1 MFGPDSDPLE
11 HVALGQE
18 VDAIVVAPATA
29 NFIGKVAGGIGDD
42 LLTTI
47 MLAATRPVLI
57 CPAMNA
63 EMWANP
69 VVQGNLARLK
79 GRGLMVMEPAAGSLA
94 CGAVGLGRLPEPDL
108 IVEAAARLLCVPDL
122 AGRQV
127 LVTAGPTHEDF
138 DPVRFLTNRSS
149 GKQGYALAKVAWRRG
164 ADVTLVSGPTSLP
177 APYGVKFVAVR
188 SARDMQAAVKAHFPE
203 VDALLMAAAVSDYR
217 PTQVEIRK
225 IKRAHEEMTFHLT
238 ANPDI
243 LKQVAALKAQADRG
257 GFRGRDPRPGGR
269 GAPQDAGETSGPH
282 CGQRRQPAGF
292 RVPGGHQRSHPDPPG
307 RATRCPCRC

>member
-1 MFGPDSDPLE
+1 MTFNGKRIFLGVTGGIAAYKAAELARRLIGCGARVKVVMTRSAQEFVGPLTFAALTGEKVATAMFGPESDPLE

-57 CPAMNA
+57 CPAMNT

-79 GRGLMVMEPAAGSLA
+79 GRGLLVMEPAAGSLA
-94 CGAVGLGRLPEPDL
+94 CGAVGLGRLPEADL

-164 ADVTLVSGPTSLP
+164 AESHPG
-177 APYGVKFVAVR
+177 
-188 SARDMQAAVKAHFPE
+188 E
-203 VDALLMAAAVSDYR
+203 R
-217 PTQVEIRK
+217 P
-225 IKRAHEEMTFHLT
+225 H
-238 ANPDI
+238 
-243 LKQVAALKAQADRG
+243 
-257 GFRGRDPRPGGR
+257 
-269 GAPQDAGETSGPH
+269 
-282 CGQRRQPAGF
+282 QPAGAL
-292 RVPGGHQRSHPDPPG
+292 RG
-307 RATRCPCRC
+307 